1 MFSAQHWET
10 IHCNVRRA
18 SLAAM
23 QWCAKRAP
31 RWRPTW
37 IKRPW
42 VKIKSTGK
50 LDKNGRLIQT
60 NAWTIIIYD
69 NIWMNQMIEDSGIL
83 IFFCGSHSQWSKFW
97 LISTYPQG
105 PDDIFPTPA
114 LSVPAKKRLARP
126 DRSQSPS
133 LCRRFLAVLEKNY
146 KCYMNMISS
155 G

>member
-1 MFSAQHWET
+1 MIFAQHWET

-37 IKRPW
+37 IKWPW

-50 LDKNGRLIQT
+50 LDKNGRLT
-60 NAWTIIIYD
+60 VNTD
-69 NIWMNQMIEDSGIL
+69 KCLNNNNILKYMNQMIEDSGIL
-83 IFFCGSHSQWSKFW
+83 MFVGSQWSKFW

-126 DRSQSPS
+126 DTSQSPS
-133 LCRRFLAVLEKNY
+133 LNVEDSWLFGKKTTNPTWIWLAVP
-146 KCYMNMISS
+146 
-155 G
+155 

>member
-83 IFFCGSHSQWSKFW
+83 IFFVVPIPNEANFDLSPPIRRAPT
-97 LISTYPQG
+97 ISFQ
-105 PDDIFPTPA
+105 
-114 LSVPAKKRLARP
+114 L
-126 DRSQSPS
+126 QHS
-133 LCRRFLAVLEKNY
+133 LCRQRSDSPGLTEAKALRSVEDSWLFWKKLQMLHEY
-146 KCYMNMISS
+146 D
-155 G
+155 